1 MRLAFAAAVACLGLC
16 GLALA
21 ASSDSVPSAFTRPAV
36 ATDRLPAA
44 FAAIS
49 TNRGGPR
56 DSRRIAT
63 YVDGKRRRWSLFIFR
78 EAIRGEEN
86 ICAFVIRGSGGGG
99 GCDPSVA
106 FFVSGRQVVASE
118 GHVLAGVASD
128 RVARITVI
136 GSRGLIHHV
145 TLTPDHGFIYDCA
158 AYNGCTCAV
167 ARLEAFDRT
176 GKLITNQPW
185 LGSRCKRR

>member
-1 MRLAFAAAVACLGLC
+1 M
-16 GLALA
+16 
-21 ASSDSVPSAFTRPAV
+21 PTP
-36 ATDRLPAA
+36 

-49 TNRGGPR
+49 PNRGRPR

-63 YVDGKRRRWSLFIFR
+63 YIDGKQRRWSLFIFR
-78 EAIRGEEN
+78 EAIRGQEN
-86 ICAFVIRGSGGGG
+86 ICTFVIQGHGGGG
-99 GCDPSVA
+99 GCDPSVT
-106 FFVSGRQVVASE
+106 FFVPGREVVASE

-128 RVARITVI
+128 RVTRIMVI
-136 GSRGLIHHV
+136 GSRGVLHRV

-158 AYNGCTCAV
+158 TYNGCTCAV
-167 ARLEAFDRT
+167 ARLKAFDRT